1 MAKIKFGMMM
11 TDARGKLGGQV
22 FSKNRGGAYV
32 RTKVTPSNPR
42 TLTQMESRSALGVTS
57 SAWNGLTDS
66 QRASW
71 NSAVDEFKRT
81 DIFGDLKTPSGKN
94 LFVRLNKNLLG
105 VGALIIDN
113 APVKV
118 EIPAMNATA
127 VTFDPGVGTVN
138 FANFLSVPAG
148 MHLQVSATPILSAGI
163 SYVKNKLRVIDIQN
177 AGAITPATIGAAYL
191 ARFGTPDLGANV
203 YFQIRLIAD
212 NGQAGVP
219 LLFKANVT

>member
-42 TLTQMESRSALGVTS
+42 SLAQMESRSDLGVTS
-57 SAWNGLTDS
+57 SAWNGLTNEF
-66 QRASW
+66 RASW

-105 VGALIIDN
+105 VGKQIIES
-113 APVKV
+113 APVKL
-118 EIPAMNATA
+118 EIPATSATG
-127 VTFDPGVGTVN
+127 VTIDPGTGEIR
-138 FANFLSVPAG
+138 FANFLSVPADFA
-148 MHLQVSATPILSAGI
+148 LQVSATPVLSPGI
-163 SYVKNKLRVIDIQN
+163 SYVKNKLRVIAVANSGPIV
-177 AGAITPATIGAAYL
+177 PATLGAAYL
-191 ARFGTPDLGANV
+191 ARFGTPALGANV
-203 YFQIRLIAD
+203 FVQIRLIAD

-219 LLFKANVT
+219 LVFKANVV